1 LIRGYSFPAFSLA
14 EGLIDGALVDNGVY
28 VEGDRLGEFW
38 TSPSINP
45 LSIVRSWL

>member
-1 LIRGYSFPAFSLA
+1 LIRGYSFPAFLLV

-28 VEGDRLGEFW
+28 AEGDRLGELW

-45 LSIVRSWL
+45 LSIVQSRL